1 MAETNMKYR
10 AVFGLL
16 LTSVIP
22 AGSQQAPTFEVAS
35 IRFGDPQPQSASLRF
50 LPNGEMVARN
60 FPLDLILQEVY
71 EVRQFQIAGL
81 ERWTS
86 RWSTTRLTIRAKAS
100 GATSEAELKRMAQGL
115 LSERFRLRLHREMRE
130 LPVYALVP
138 AKGGIKLQVT
148 EQDGRPRGIGGING
162 SVPMGRLS
170 GNNVSMPHFVQILS
184 EQQLDRPVVDKT
196 GFTEAFDFK
205 LEYATIDRADAVGP
219 SIFTA
224 LQEQLGLRLEPVRA
238 AVEILVI
245 DHIEKPSEN

>member
-1 MAETNMKYR
+1 M
-10 AVFGLL
+10 
-16 LTSVIP
+16 
-22 AGSQQAPTFEVAS
+22 SQVQQHKIQLDEHEMPTRWYNVLHDLPTPPPPVLHPGTGQPVGPDDLAP
-35 IRFGDPQPQSASLRF
+35 L
-50 LPNGEMVARN
+50 
-60 FPLDLILQEVY
+60 FPMDLILQEVY

-100 GATSEAELKRMAQGL
+100 GATSETELKRMAQGL